1 MAEILALMAEP
12 GRYVVQGPMC
22 RWHMK
27 AADGQGEG
35 FVRKET
41 LWMTSSKE
49 IADVLKGMCANFTGG
64 PMHRHVHLIGG
75 GRAAA
80 AAEYPISL

>member
-1 MAEILALMAEP
+1 MPEVLALMAEP
-12 GRYVVQGPMC
+12 GIYVVQGPMC

-27 AADGQGEG
+27 ATDAHGEG

-41 LWMTSSKE
+41 IWMTDSKE
-49 IADVLKGMCANFTGG
+49 IADVL
-64 PMHRHVHLIGG
+64 RGG

-80 AAEYPISL
+80 AAEYPISLV